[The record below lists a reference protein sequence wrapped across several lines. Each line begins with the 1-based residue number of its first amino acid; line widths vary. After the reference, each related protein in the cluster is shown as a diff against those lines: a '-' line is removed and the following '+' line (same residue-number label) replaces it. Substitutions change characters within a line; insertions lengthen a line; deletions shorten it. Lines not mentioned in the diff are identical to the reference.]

1 MTEFKVKFSQKVM
14 PAENCPCGAD
24 ITDEEFERRFK
35 EAQKKDGAVRLSLTA
50 YITPAREKFNR

>member
-1 MTEFKVKFSQKVM
+1 MTSEFKVKFSQKVI

-35 EAQKKDGAVRLSLTA
+35 EAQKDGAVRISDTA
-50 YITPAREKFNR
+50 YITPARKKN